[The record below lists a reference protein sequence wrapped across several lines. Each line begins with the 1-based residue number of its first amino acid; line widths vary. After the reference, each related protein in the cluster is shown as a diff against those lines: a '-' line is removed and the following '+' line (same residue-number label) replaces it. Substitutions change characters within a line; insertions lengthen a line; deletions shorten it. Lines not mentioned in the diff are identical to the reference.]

1 MRTFSATAEAA
12 LAASS
17 KPEAWGLT
25 LTMRDAASTVL
36 RYCTGGQNITAG
48 GNTYTAKPMTV
59 ELTEWDNPDVAEA
72 RIVLADTA
80 SALARARRRGELDGA
95 AVLVVALWSTDPATA
110 FVAETIFT
118 GRLEA
123 AWPKEGWIALRCGPP
138 MADYAAQAPPVFS
151 PLCRYVAASQ
161 CSFVTSC
168 NRTYAACTA
177 NAQTAIFGGFRFL
190 PTDGTVV
197 EFRDGR
203 VVVTRG
209 A

>member
-12 LAASS
+12 LAAVN
-17 KPEAWGLT
+17 KLEAWGIVLT
-25 LTMRDAASTVL
+25 LRDAAATELSYT
-36 RYCTGGQNITAG
+36 TAAESIPWG
-48 GNTYTAKPMTV
+48 DTTFIPKPMTV
-59 ELTEWDNPDVAEA
+59 ELTDWDSPDFAEA
-72 RIVLADTA
+72 RIVLADSA
-80 SALARARRRGELDGA
+80 FALALSRRRGELDGA
-95 AVLVVALWSTDPATA
+95 LVWVAALWTTAPATA
-110 FVAETIFT
+110 WVAETMFT
-118 GRLEA
+118 GRVEA
-123 AWPKEGWIALRCGPP
+123 AWPKEGWVALRCGPR
-138 MADYAAQAPPVFS
+138 MADWAAQAPPAFS
-151 PLCRYVAASQ
+151 PLCRYVNATQ

-190 PTDGTVV
+190 PVDGTVI